1 MLKSLHI
8 QSFKSF
14 SDAHID
20 LAGLTLLSGFNNS
33 GKSTVMQAAR
43 IGLGQEIFGSS
54 IGEMGGYEELKSKY
68 SPVGEDISITLEN
81 STGNL
86 SSFTWKKG
94 TQHSQKKPKNRPTIE
109 FISADRLGPRV
120 ELPLIG
126 EHQNNICLGEKG
138 EHSAHYAYLFEN
150 CLVNE
155 ILLHPKSQS
164 RILKHQLIAWMGEIS
179 PGVRLDFDIHRKF
192 DSSRLEVN
200 GNRAVNS
207 GFGISY
213 ALPIVLAALVMT
225 ANPKSDNID
234 QKAISYLKNIRK
246 NSALLLVENPEA
258 HLHPS
263 GQTLLGKLLAL
274 ACTQNI
280 QIVAE
285 SHSDHFLD
293 GIRLA
298 MKSCTQLDEKDIK
311 IYFFSKSKDGPPT
324 IDPITLRKNGS
335 LSQWPSGFFDQMTKN
350 LRELTSSNNSNDRN
364 IS

>member
-1 MLKSLHI
+1 MLKTIEI

-14 SDAHID
+14 NNETIE

-33 GKSTVMQAAR
+33 GKSTVMQSAR
-43 IGLGQEIFGSS
+43 IGLGQDIVGSS

-68 SPVGEDISITLEN
+68 SPVGEDIFISLKNHEGDI
-81 STGNL
+81 

-94 TQHSQKKPKNRPTIE
+94 AQHLQKKPKKRPVVE

-126 EHQNNICLGEKG
+126 EHQNNVCLGEKG
-138 EHSAHYAYLFEN
+138 EHSAHYAHLFEN
-150 CLVNE
+150 CLVRE
-155 ILLHPKSQS
+155 VLLHPNSQS
-164 RILKHQLIAWMGEIS
+164 RTLKHQLIAWMGEIS
-179 PGVRLDFDIHRKF
+179 PGVRLDFDIQKKF
-192 DSSRLEVN
+192 DSSRLEVS

-213 ALPIVLAALVMT
+213 VLPIVLAVLVMT
-225 ANPKSDNID
+225 AESKSQNLD
-234 QKAISYLKNIRK
+234 QKASAYLKNIAK

-274 ACTQNI
+274 ACTQGI
-280 QIVAE
+280 QIIVE

-293 GIRLA
+293 GLRLA
-298 MKSCTQLDEKDIK
+298 MKSYTELNENDIK
-311 IYFFSKSKDGPPT
+311 IYFFSKLEEAPPT
-324 IDPITLRKNGS
+324 ISSITLKKNGS
-335 LSQWPSGFFDQMTKN
+335 LSQWPIGFFDQMAKN
-350 LRELTSSNNSNDRN
+350 LRELTSNNNSNDKN